1 MDDQREIMSEV
12 DTGKLWYHPNLDVFL
27 NRWFSSYEAARSSL
41 ESDGGFL
48 LPYEK
53 HFFVCESDVISAM
66 GLEPDDPDWE
76 KIGRDCVSP
85 ADAAAFQRLFD
96 KRVRVVTNQHDG

>member
-1 MDDQREIMSEV
+1 MSDVE
-12 DTGKLWYHPNLDVFL
+12 TGKLWYHPNLDVFL
-27 NRWFSSYEAARSSL
+27 NRWFSSYEAARRSL
-41 ESDGGFL
+41 ESEGGFL

-53 HFFVCESDVISAM
+53 HFFVCEPDVIKAM

-85 ADAAAFQRLFD
+85 TDRDAYQRLFD
-96 KRVRVVTNQHDG
+96 KRVRVVTDQHGH